1 MQKSCEIKGRTTH
14 ARPLYTVY
22 IQFTAIEPL
31 HSRGNNCHKLKEII
45 IFASKLLT
53 LSVLDVLLIIHKLG
67 PGSLS
72 RPVASPPSIAPGASS
87 FTTATSSPLPSVVLL
102 LLSLFTALFAVSPP
116 VALAPPAS
124 RALGTRLP
132 SPQKPVYCQK
142 LINGGRRGKDG
153 WRDINV
159 SPL

>member
-116 VALAPPAS
+116 VARSPFPLPAS
-124 RALGTRLP
+124 G
-132 SPQKPVYCQK
+132 PVFSATPRSRSKKGSCY
-142 LINGGRRGKDG
+142 
-153 WRDINV
+153 
-159 SPL
+159 S